1 MLNPVSENLIPPLWP
16 YTDFTKLSSASEA
29 TQRDGITPTHFV
41 KEIGQVLLSSF
52 ETIHCILIAFKEENY
67 GEYGW
72 SLKNLLLL
80 EFNIYAGLEQ
90 FLKIRNA
97 EITVFLSFLLE
108 TVVTTTKSQKIK

>member
-1 MLNPVSENLIPPLWP
+1 MLWNS
-16 YTDFTKLSSASEA
+16 
-29 TQRDGITPTHFV
+29 FV
-41 KEIGQVLLSSF
+41 KVLPIASVFHVDVNTTRYALLLKLIGSVTLVSVVPTF
-52 ETIHCILIAFKEENY
+52 MFPHCILIAFKEENY

-80 EFNIYAGLEQ
+80 EFNIYAGLGQ